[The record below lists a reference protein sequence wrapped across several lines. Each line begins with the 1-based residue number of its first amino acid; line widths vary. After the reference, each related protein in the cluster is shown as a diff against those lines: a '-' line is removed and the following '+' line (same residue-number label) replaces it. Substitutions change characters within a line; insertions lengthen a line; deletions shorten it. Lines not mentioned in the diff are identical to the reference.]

1 MKKQVEKRGFSGF
14 SDEMCMVLLAL
25 PYGDEDVK
33 PHIAEKSVLG
43 VRKTFKFIETSVKN
57 ENMHEIGREK
67 TFSRFDQW
75 NRHSFLARI
84 SLS

>member
-33 PHIAEKSVLG
+33 PNIAEKSFLG
-43 VRKTFKFIETSVKN
+43 GPKN
-57 ENMHEIGREK
+57 LKIHRNFGQK
-67 TFSRFDQW
+67 
-75 NRHSFLARI
+75 
-84 SLS
+84 

>member
-33 PHIAEKSVLG
+33 PNTAEKSVFG
-43 VRKTFKFIETSVKN
+43 VRKTLKFMEFRSKMKICMK
-57 ENMHEIGREK
+57 
-67 TFSRFDQW
+67 
-75 NRHSFLARI
+75 
-84 SLS
+84 

>member
-1 MKKQVEKRGFSGF
+1 MKFMKKQVKKLGFSGF

-33 PHIAEKSVLG
+33 PNIAEKSVWG

-67 TFSRFDQW
+67 TFSRFD
-75 NRHSFLARI
+75 
-84 SLS
+84 

>member
-33 PHIAEKSVLG
+33 PNIAEKSAFW
-43 VRKTFKFIETSVKN
+43 VRKTLIHRNFGQK
-57 ENMHEIGREK
+57 
-67 TFSRFDQW
+67 
-75 NRHSFLARI
+75 
-84 SLS
+84 

>member
-1 MKKQVEKRGFSGF
+1 MKFLKKQIEKQGFSGF

-33 PHIAEKSVLG
+33 PNIAEKSVWG

-67 TFSRFDQW
+67 TFSRFD
-75 NRHSFLARI
+75 
-84 SLS
+84 